1 MPQLAQN
8 VSHVFVRI
16 DGSELPPEIQSNIK
30 EVIVDQNAHLPG
42 MFTIIIQDDRD
53 RDSQELN
60 VTDNAKFDL
69 GKLVKIESSLYDDL
83 QVPGSSKVT
92 LIEGEITALEP
103 VFGESMV
110 TELLVRG
117 YDKSHRGFR
126 EVKSNTFLNSKDSD
140 IASQL
145 AGDAGLSPNVDTTSE
160 VYEHIFQNN
169 QSSLSF
175 LMQRAWR
182 IGYECYVED
191 GKLFFKKPP
200 TSGEQSTLS
209 YGTDLAS
216 FRPRLTVSE
225 QVTEVVVK
233 GWDTKKKEAIVG
245 KSTTGSLYPSIGIS
259 KNGGKYAGEFGASKQ
274 TIVDHP
280 VQSQAEANA
289 IAKARLDEISGS
301 FIEAEGRAIRRPDIR
316 AGKRIKLE
324 NLGKRFSGSYLVT
337 SATHRWSGSGMF
349 TTDFVVSG
357 TRSGTFIGH
366 LTKQD
371 PVNRWTGVVPA
382 IITNTDDPDNLGR
395 VKLKYPW
402 MDDQQESW
410 WARVVSVGAGGDNS
424 GIISIPH
431 VKDEVLVA
439 FEQGD
444 FNRPYVL
451 GGLWNNIDKPPSV
464 TTDAS
469 GEVPKVRSWRSRTGH
484 YINMFDN
491 TDNKVEVATA
501 GGHTITLDDKN
512 KKIVIESPGGM
523 SLTVDDNAKS
533 VKLESAGD
541 VTIQSKMNMNF
552 KSGGD
557 MTLDAGKNMTVKG
570 KLATKVEGLTLAAE
584 GKTKADFKG
593 LTVSIAGS
601 TLTEIKG
608 ALVKIN

>member
-1 MPQLAQN
+1 MP
-8 VSHVFVRI
+8 SHVFVKI
-16 DGSELPPEIQSNIK
+16 DGSALPTLIEANIV
-30 EVIVDQNAHLPG
+30 EVVVDQNAHLPA
-42 MFTIIIQDDRD
+42 MFTIVIHDDRD
-53 RDSQELN
+53 HDSPEFE
-60 VTDNAKFDL
+60 VTDNDIFDL
-69 GKLVKIESSLYDDL
+69 GKTVKIEVECDEFQESGS
-83 QVPGSSKVT
+83 PGKVT

-103 VFGESMV
+103 EFGESMV
-110 TELLVRG
+110 TALLVRG

-140 IASQL
+140 IAKQL
-145 AGDAGLSPNVDTTSE
+145 AGDAGLSPEVDTTSE
-160 VYEHIFQNN
+160 VYDHIYQNN

-191 GKLFFKKPP
+191 GKLNFKKPP
-200 TSGEQSTLS
+200 TSGEQCTLV
-209 YGTDLAS
+209 YGLDLAS

-233 GWDTKKKEAIVG
+233 GWDPKKKEAIVG
-245 KSTTGSLYPSIGIS
+245 KSTTGSLYPNIGLS

-280 VQSQAEANA
+280 VHSQAEANA
-289 IAKARLDEISGS
+289 IAKARLDELSGS
-301 FIEAEGRAIRRPDIR
+301 FVEAEGRARGRPEIR

-324 NLGKRFSGSYLVT
+324 NLGKRFSGTYLIT
-337 SATHRWSGSGMF
+337 SATHRWSGGGF
-349 TTDFVVSG
+349 ATDFVVSG
-357 TRSGTFIGH
+357 TRSGTFIER

-382 IITNTDDPDNLGR
+382 IVTDTNDPEQLGR

-402 MDDQQESW
+402 MDDGQESW
-410 WARVVSVGAGGDNS
+410 WARIASVGGGGES
-424 GIISIPH
+424 GLIAVPH
-431 VKDEVLVA
+431 VDDEVLVA

-451 GGLWNNIDKPPSV
+451 GGLWNAKDKPPPDSIG
-464 TTDAS
+464 APQ
-469 GEVPKVRSWRSRTGH
+469 GEIPMVRAWRSRTGH

-491 TDNKVEVATA
+491 ADNKVEIATA

-512 KKIVIESPGGM
+512 KEIVVTSPGGM

-533 VKLESAGD
+533 VTLKSAGD
-541 VTIQSKMNMNF
+541 VTIESKGNMSLN
-552 KSGGD
+552 STGD
-557 MTLDAGKNMTVKG
+557 MKLNATKNMTLEAKLNMTVKG
-570 KLATKVEGLTLAAE
+570 LQLAAE
-584 GKTKADFKG
+584 GKTKAELKG
-593 LTVSIAGS
+593 LTVSVNGS